1 MAESFVFYQSF
12 REAIRHLPE
21 KDRLE
26 ALEGIIDYALYGE
39 YPIPESNVAL
49 AIITMAIP
57 QIDANNKRRDDGKKG
72 GRPSKKPMDS
82 ESTSTEKPMVLKN
95 AENKKPVVF
104 NSAST
109 EKPVVMKMT
118 STEKPNVNVND
129 NVNVNVN
136 VNDNENIKGG
146 YRGEKRTRFIP
157 PSLQEV
163 TAYCRERKNHVDP
176 EAFVNFYES
185 KGWKVGKD
193 PMKDWKASVR
203 TWEQR
208 EKREKK
214 PPNSFHNFEQRE
226 DIDFDDIERR
236 LREGWGQ

>member
-104 NSAST
+104 SHWLS
-109 EKPVVMKMT
+109 
-118 STEKPNVNVND
+118 
-129 NVNVNVN
+129 
-136 VNDNENIKGG
+136 
-146 YRGEKRTRFIP
+146 
-157 PSLQEV
+157 
-163 TAYCRERKNHVDP
+163 
-176 EAFVNFYES
+176 
-185 KGWKVGKD
+185 
-193 PMKDWKASVR
+193 
-203 TWEQR
+203 
-208 EKREKK
+208 
-214 PPNSFHNFEQRE
+214 
-226 DIDFDDIERR
+226 
-236 LREGWGQ
+236 